1 MEKSNSNDSNCSSKS
16 SHNLIYCFICGI
28 AYKKS
33 HFVNH
38 YRECKENYVTNPNF
52 SERPIKEPEI
62 FNELLLKIENKED
75 ATEALN
81 EYKKMVESLHF
92 DLIYKECPNCEQQL
106 YPNEYLTHIKTCSL
120 RKSLTFESHHES
132 EYKEDNVIEY
142 VRDRCQRKRRKMS
155 MENLK
160 SIAKD
165 EVKSFKSFNILRYK
179 NKEQL

>member
-1 MEKSNSNDSNCSSKS
+1 MA
-16 SHNLIYCFICGI
+16 YCH
-28 AYKKS
+28 KKS
-33 HFVNH
+33 L
-38 YRECKENYVTNPNF
+38 YPG
-52 SERPIKEPEI
+52 I
-62 FNELLLKIENKED
+62 FLLVFPLHVQLIFQLTGLLLKIENKED
-75 ATEALN
+75 TTEALN

-92 DLIYKECPNCEQQL
+92 DLIYKECPNCEQQF

>member
-92 DLIYKECPNCEQQL
+92 DLIYRL
-106 YPNEYLTHIKTCSL
+106 ST
-120 RKSLTFESHHES
+120 S
-132 EYKEDNVIEY
+132 E
-142 VRDRCQRKRRKMS
+142 
-155 MENLK
+155 
-160 SIAKD
+160 
-165 EVKSFKSFNILRYK
+165 
-179 NKEQL
+179 